1 MKYHH
6 DQRFVAPG
14 PGAVYTIKLLW
25 PDVPNKY
32 LAEAVYF
39 MRENADAIG
48 LTKGV
53 DFHNKAHNI
62 ELSNGSTL
70 FGESQ
75 DILKYYFT
83 EVLCCQYGVY
93 LQIRNDEKACR
104 RRQVARA
111 KTPQNNLSEFF

>member
-32 LAEAVYF
+32 LAEAIYF
-39 MRENADAIG
+39 IRENAAEIG
-48 LTKGV
+48 LTKDV
-53 DFHNKAHNI
+53 VFHESGYNI
-62 ELSNGSTL
+62 ELDNGSYL
-70 FGESQ
+70 FNEQQNG
-75 DILKYYFT
+75 LKYYGT

-93 LQIRNDEKACR
+93 LQIRDDEKACG

-111 KTPQNNLSEFF
+111 KAPQNTLTEFF